1 MPYLWCNSFCACCTR
16 FCTQALISFRLLWG
30 MCFWCTSC
38 VMVLMELQYTPY
50 PHFLKELVRVVL
62 KHLGHREVGCSQSP
76 PIREDWFWCS
86 TVPQRPTKK
95 TILRGPLCPK
105 KTVRISQSSYTTADF
120 FNNIQDSTVTLGQKL
135 GRGNACPF
143 YYHGCS

>member
-1 MPYLWCNSFCACCTR
+1 
-16 FCTQALISFRLLWG
+16 
-30 MCFWCTSC
+30 
-38 VMVLMELQYTPY
+38 MVLMELQYTPY

-105 KTVRISQSSYTTADF
+105 KAEFLNHPIPLQISLTTFKTPLLHWAKNLGEGMPALF
-120 FNNIQDSTVTLGQKL
+120 TIMAVAEAIQCRKTKL
-135 GRGNACPF
+135 ERL
-143 YYHGCS
+143 